1 MSSPDRDVDA
11 GTVRYGPKIGPM
23 EPSATAIPPHPVHE
37 HRRRLLQ
44 AMGAVAE
51 AKGFVAAT
59 IADIVREAG
68 VSKRTFYEHFASK
81 EDCFLALY
89 LAVSGAAL
97 RTLKEAVAPGRPWQR
112 QLEQA
117 MGAYLSHL
125 SLNPGL
131 LKTLFVDIHHLGV
144 PGHEARR
151 EVMRQLADFMTETV
165 RANGSA
171 PGAPG
176 MDPALAMAAVG
187 GINEL
192 VLQHVEQGR
201 AEDLMALTASASEVV
216 LRLTRATE

>member
-1 MSSPDRDVDA
+1 MQ
-11 GTVRYGPKIGPM
+11 
-23 EPSATAIPPHPVHE
+23 PSASSTTPEQMHE

-89 LAVSGAAL
+89 LAVSAAAL
-97 RTLKEAVAPGRPWQR
+97 RTLKEAVAPERPWQQ

-131 LKTLFVDIHHLGV
+131 LKTLFVDIHHLGDT
-144 PGHEARR
+144 GNQARR
-151 EVMRQLADFMTETV
+151 EVMRQLADFMVVTV
-165 RANGSA
+165 RGSEPR
-171 PGAPG
+171 PGSV
-176 MDPALAMAAVG
+176 DIDRALAMAAVG

-192 VLQHVEQGR
+192 VLQRIEQGQ
-201 AEDLMALTASASEVV
+201 AQDLTPLTASASEVV
-216 LRLTRATE
+216 RRLTRAVGG

>member
-1 MSSPDRDVDA
+1 MQ
-11 GTVRYGPKIGPM
+11 
-23 EPSATAIPPHPVHE
+23 PSASTTPEQMHE

-89 LAVSGAAL
+89 LAVSAAAL
-97 RTLKEAVAPGRPWQR
+97 RTLKEAVAPERPWQQ

-131 LKTLFVDIHHLGV
+131 LKTLFVDIHHLGET
-144 PGHEARR
+144 GNQARR
-151 EVMRQLADFMTETV
+151 EVMRQLADFMVVTV
-165 RANGSA
+165 RGSEPR
-171 PGAPG
+171 PGSV
-176 MDPALAMAAVG
+176 DIDRALAMAAVG

-192 VLQHVEQGR
+192 VLQRIEQGQ
-201 AEDLMALTASASEVV
+201 AQDLTPLTASASEVV
-216 LRLTRATE
+216 RRLTRAVGG

>member
-1 MSSPDRDVDA
+1 MQ
-11 GTVRYGPKIGPM
+11 
-23 EPSATAIPPHPVHE
+23 PSASTTNPEQMHE

-89 LAVSGAAL
+89 LAVSAAAL
-97 RTLKEAVAPGRPWQR
+97 RTLKDAVAPERPWQQ

-131 LKTLFVDIHHLGV
+131 LKTLFVDIHHLGDT
-144 PGHEARR
+144 GNGARR
-151 EVMRQLADFMTETV
+151 EVMRQLADFMVVTV
-165 RANGSA
+165 RGNEPRPASA
-171 PGAPG
+171 
-176 MDPALAMAAVG
+176 DIDTALAMAAVG

-192 VLQHVEQGR
+192 VLQRIEQGQ
-201 AEDLMALTASASEVV
+201 AQDLTPLTASASEVV
-216 LRLTRATE
+216 RRLTRAVGQ

>member
-1 MSSPDRDVDA
+1 
-11 GTVRYGPKIGPM
+11 M
-23 EPSATAIPPHPVHE
+23 EPSASTATPEQMHE

-51 AKGFVAAT
+51 EKGFVAAT

-89 LAVSGAAL
+89 LAVSAAAL
-97 RTLKEAVAPGRPWQR
+97 RTLKEAVTPERPWQQ

-117 MGAYLSHL
+117 VGAYLSHL

-131 LKTLFVDIHHLGV
+131 LKTLFVDIHHLGDT
-144 PGHEARR
+144 GNEARR
-151 EVMRQLADFMTETV
+151 GVMRQLADFMVVTV
-165 RANGSA
+165 RGSEPRPGSA
-171 PGAPG
+171 
-176 MDPALAMAAVG
+176 DIDSALAMAAVG

-192 VLQHVEQGR
+192 VLQRIEQGQ
-201 AEDLMALTASASEVV
+201 AQDLTPLTASASEVV
-216 LRLTRATE
+216 RRLTRAVSG

>member
-1 MSSPDRDVDA
+1 MPTSVILSTPEQ
-11 GTVRYGPKIGPM
+11 M
-23 EPSATAIPPHPVHE
+23 HE

-44 AMGAVAE
+44 AMGTVAE

-89 LAVSGAAL
+89 LAVSAAAL
-97 RTLKEAVAPGRPWQR
+97 RTLKEAVAPGRPWQQ

-151 EVMRQLADFMTETV
+151 EVMRQLADFMAETV
-165 RANGSA
+165 RGRGSA
-171 PGAPG
+171 PAAPDIDG
-176 MDPALAMAAVG
+176 TLALAAVG

-192 VLQHVEQGR
+192 VLQHIEQGR
-201 AEDLMALTASASEVV
+201 AADLGTLTTSASEVV
-216 LRLTRATE
+216 RRLTRATE

>member
-1 MSSPDRDVDA
+1 MQ
-11 GTVRYGPKIGPM
+11 
-23 EPSATAIPPHPVHE
+23 PSASTTPEQMHE

-89 LAVSGAAL
+89 LAMSAAAL
-97 RTLKEAVAPGRPWQR
+97 RTLKEAVAPERPWQL

-131 LKTLFVDIHHLGV
+131 LKTLFVDIHHLGDT
-144 PGHEARR
+144 GNEARR
-151 EVMRQLADFMTETV
+151 EVMRQLADFMVVTV
-165 RANGSA
+165 RGNGPRPGSA
-171 PGAPG
+171 
-176 MDPALAMAAVG
+176 DIDTALAMAAVG

-192 VLQHVEQGR
+192 VLQRIEQGQ
-201 AEDLMALTASASEVV
+201 AQDLTPLTASASEVV
-216 LRLTRATE
+216 RRLTRAVSG